1 MVEVQKAEDKVAF
14 EKRGVLEDE
23 IKGLDVKMAE
33 VDQDLMEM
41 SLKTTIEI

>member
-14 EKRGVLEDE
+14 EKRGALEDE

-41 SLKTTIEI
+41 SLKTMIEI